1 MAPMGPTTRR
11 RRSRGQ
17 GLVEFAF
24 AGPIFFFVALGLI
37 ELGRAVYYT
46 QILDSA
52 ARDGARYAIVHGFES
67 FCPSGPMPGT
77 ATNFCDPTGDHV
89 IDVVKQ
95 RSIGVTD
102 KTSALLARVKWCDPT
117 LYQADPP
124 SSTCGDY
131 DVATHTPVA
140 CDAWSDIGDGD
151 NNRGQI
157 VTVCV
162 RYTYDSIL
170 KPYLPIPDFTVTGRA
185 SLVVNH

>member
-1 MAPMGPTTRR
+1 MFGRRTARR

-24 AGPIFFFVALGLI
+24 AGPIFFFIALGLI

-46 QILDSA
+46 QVLDSA

-77 ATNFCDPTGDHV
+77 ATNFCDPSGAHV
-89 IDVVKQ
+89 IDAVKQ

-102 KTSALLARVKWCDPT
+102 KASALVANVKWCDPT

-124 SSTCGDY
+124 SSACGDY
-131 DVATHTPVA
+131 DVATHTPVP
-140 CDAWSDIGDGD
+140 CDTWAGLGDGD

-162 RYTYDSIL
+162 RYSYASL
-170 KPYLPIPDFTVTGRA
+170 LAPYLPIPDFAVTGRA